1 MATTF
6 FPPSCSSLTH
16 VHVCRADHGSIDR
29 SSSKSLSLSLVHS
42 CICPPD
48 GYCSPSLPRDIHPSN
63 KGYGR
68 RQRVYSIY
76 ATYPQ
81 VRTRPSITPI
91 PIHACTLP
99 CSSLIRVSRLDKNLR
114 DVRLFIISR
123 LPEQV
128 FILHI

>member
-6 FPPSCSSLTH
+6 FPFFLFIVDACTCVPCRPWVDRPITH
-16 VHVCRADHGSIDR
+16 SN
-29 SSSKSLSLSLVHS
+29 LSLSLVHS